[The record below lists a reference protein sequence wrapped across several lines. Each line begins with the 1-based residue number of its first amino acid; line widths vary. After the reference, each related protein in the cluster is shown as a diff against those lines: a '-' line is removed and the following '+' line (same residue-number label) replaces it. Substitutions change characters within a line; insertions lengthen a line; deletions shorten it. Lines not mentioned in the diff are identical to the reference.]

1 MDKKLTKKQLI
12 DKLNS
17 VIEPKVDLNEVKS
30 DLESAYSSLKKAKQK
45 IKDSNSKD
53 NSSLKPLKKAM
64 RFLSDELDEMEDI
77 TNSEEVEEEEQAVID
92 KNEQS
97 EGHGKMFNTLKGS
110 EVRENKVITLNQS
123 TRKKLKRMKTTVERV
138 IKEQR

>member
-12 DKLNS
+12 EKLNS
-17 VIEPKVDLNEVKS
+17 VVEPKIDLNEVKS

-45 IKDSNSKD
+45 IKDSNEKD
-53 NSSLKPLKKAM
+53 NKSLTPLKKAM

-77 TNSEEVEEEEQAVID
+77 TNAEEVEEEEQAVID

-97 EGHGKMFNTLKGS
+97 EGHGKMFNSLKGS

-123 TRKKLKRMKTTVERV
+123 TLKRIVERV
-138 IKEQR
+138 IKEQRN